1 MREKEPPP
9 TKNNNI
15 FTSVNDASRHTQPQR
30 MKTHLFILFF
40 SPYSNWEFQTEKNK
54 TKQDRLAIIVDQKLL
69 AKVAMWNPAANYKG
83 NDDRWRQLW
92 PLSTHTDCYRRIGGL
107 QRFRISR
114 ESRKEKK
121 NRKEKITRRMFDQ
134 PRRVDTY
141 KSSQANQ
148 VTRGFTRVSSD
159 RQPRYYESSN

>member
-30 MKTHLFILFF
+30 IKTHLFILFF
-40 SPYSNWEFQTEKNK
+40 LHIAIENFRLEKNK

-92 PLSTHTDCYRRIGGL
+92 PLSTHTAIVVSVAYNV
-107 QRFRISR
+107 F
-114 ESRKEKK
+114 ESAGKVEKK
-121 NRKEKITRRMFDQ
+121 KKIEK
-134 PRRVDTY
+134 
-141 KSSQANQ
+141 KK
-148 VTRGFTRVSSD
+148 
-159 RQPRYYESSN
+159 

>member
-121 NRKEKITRRMFDQ
+121 IEK
-134 PRRVDTY
+134 
-141 KSSQANQ
+141 KK
-148 VTRGFTRVSSD
+148 
-159 RQPRYYESSN
+159 